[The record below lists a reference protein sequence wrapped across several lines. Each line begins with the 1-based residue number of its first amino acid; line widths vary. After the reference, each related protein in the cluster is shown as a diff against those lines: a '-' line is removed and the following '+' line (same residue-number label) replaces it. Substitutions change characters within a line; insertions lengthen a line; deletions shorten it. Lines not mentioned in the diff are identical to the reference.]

1 MHTLASYFS
10 FYFKTKA
17 AQFHVLL
24 FLYRLL
30 FFFFNASMSND
41 NVDGKACKAI
51 FLYSKIQLFNKKI
64 VARPKN
70 IRAERISVVADVRI
84 EEETAG
90 SDLKR

>member
-24 FLYRLL
+24 FLYQLL
-30 FFFFNASMSND
+30 FFFFNVSVSND
-41 NVDGKACKAI
+41 NVAGKAI

-70 IRAERISVVADVRI
+70 IRAERISVVADVKI
-84 EEETAG
+84 EDETAG

>member
-24 FLYRLL
+24 LLYRLL
-30 FFFFNASMSND
+30 FFFFNAPVSND
-41 NVDGKACKAI
+41 NVAVKACKAI
-51 FLYSKIQLFNKKI
+51 LYSKIQLFNKKI

-70 IRAERISVVADVRI
+70 IRAERISVVADVKI
-84 EEETAG
+84 EDETAG